1 MAKKIRFPLE
11 MDNGVEV
18 RSVEELRDNF
28 SLVKVLTY
36 FENGRLIIWLRDRYA
51 NDIADAL
58 EILDKTEEKLA
69 KKICEI
75 FDVPYDEKAAERAE
89 RLKQLKKFTNDEKF
103 LNAIDNVAFD
113 QDELYDLLD
122 EEEEIIYLCGDKF
135 SIPLA
140 KPRVSYIGINNPI
153 AVIDSKFEVDWDE
166 KKILIEGVEF
176 DEEYQKVIDN
186 NNCKKAGQEN
196 NASSYI
202 SEVGLNIG
210 KVFLTVLR
218 NLSNL
223 AFEKKVI
230 GHAEIRQIFKVS
242 GVGVIAGSYVLDGK
256 ILEYSK
262 ARIYRNEEL
271 IFDGRLASLRRFKD
285 EVKEVN
291 AGYECGL
298 IFEEF
303 KDIKE
308 GDQVEIYILE
318 VVDKR

>member
-18 RSVEELRDNF
+18 RSMEELRDNF
-28 SLVKVLTY
+28 SLVKVLAY

-75 FDVPYDEKAAERAE
+75 FDVPYDEKAAERTE
-89 RLKQLKKFTNDEKF
+89 RLKQLKKFTDDEKF
-103 LNAIDNVAFD
+103 LNAIDNVAFE

-140 KPRVSYIGINNPI
+140 KPGVSYIGINNPI

-202 SEVGLNIG
+202 SELGSKIG
-210 KVFLTVLR
+210 KALSIALR
-218 NLSNL
+218 NISNL

-242 GVGVIAGSYVLDGK
+242 GVGG
-256 ILEYSK
+256 
-262 ARIYRNEEL
+262 
-271 IFDGRLASLRRFKD
+271 
-285 EVKEVN
+285 
-291 AGYECGL
+291 
-298 IFEEF
+298 
-303 KDIKE
+303 
-308 GDQVEIYILE
+308 
-318 VVDKR
+318 